1 MKKLIA
7 LTVTVAA
14 LSGATSAFAQ
24 DERYCND
31 EGYVVDAAQDY
42 VLNADGERIEC
53 TTGGALRSDGGF
65 GQIVGVLIGGALI
78 ASAFANRSR

>member
-14 LSGATSAFAQ
+14 LSAATSAVAQ
-24 DERYCND
+24 DEQYCND
-31 EGYVVDAAQDY
+31 EGFVVDAAQDY
-42 VLNADGERIEC
+42 ILNAAGERIEC
-53 TTGGALRSDGGF
+53 TVGGLREGGGF